1 MGRRWPSVGRVD
13 ITPWEQRNN
22 GASGAA
28 PAPKTPAPKR
38 RELSAPSPVPRDEP
52 QQPVTFPREPTTMQ
66 WPPTKPEDSQRVP
79 TPEPPPRKTYPAN
92 TVSLGAGAAA
102 PTPLNPTSIQILSE
116 RADEAKEQSVEEW
129 VRQTSRQRHH
139 ETSESSELEKF
150 ALDVAET
157 VVSTMEKDMAQVR
170 RQTTNTLS
178 CPKFWLEGFLSLSHK
193 SWLLLIWLKLLLSN
207 L

>member
-1 MGRRWPSVGRVD
+1 
-13 ITPWEQRNN
+13 
-22 GASGAA
+22 
-28 PAPKTPAPKR
+28 
-38 RELSAPSPVPRDEP
+38 
-52 QQPVTFPREPTTMQ
+52 MQ
-66 WPPTKPEDSQRVP
+66 WPPTKPEDNQRVP
-79 TPEPPPRKTYPAN
+79 TPEPPPRKTYAAN
-92 TVSLGAGAAA
+92 TVNLGAGAGAA

-170 RQTTNTLS
+170 TKTNTLS
-178 CPKFWLEGFLSLSHK
+178 CPKFCLEGFLS
-193 SWLLLIWLKLLLSN
+193 IA
-207 L
+207 